1 MKIPV
6 LVGCSNFLV
15 AMCNFS
21 IMYFLPM
28 WFVTVAGTSASIA
41 GACWMLVVSLDVKDA
56 DTGNSRPPPY
66 AQQPLDVCWVS
77 LRGLDDAP
85 HRSLQAPQRY
95 AGDFAFHR
103 RDGNV

>member
-1 MKIPV
+1 MLHLSAAYNASLPFFSLHVLLPLITFLIFSVLFVYVELKLALEPVLAPSLLRMKIPV

-41 GACWMLVVSLDVKDA
+41 GACWMLLVSLDV
-56 DTGNSRPPPY
+56 S
-66 AQQPLDVCWVS
+66 
-77 LRGLDDAP
+77 
-85 HRSLQAPQRY
+85 
-95 AGDFAFHR
+95 
-103 RDGNV
+103 